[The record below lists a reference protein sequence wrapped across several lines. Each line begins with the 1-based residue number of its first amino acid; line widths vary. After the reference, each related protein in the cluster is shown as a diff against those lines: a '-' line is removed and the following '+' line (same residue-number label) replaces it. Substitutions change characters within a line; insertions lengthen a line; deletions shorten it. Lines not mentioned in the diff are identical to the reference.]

1 MAGRVPSVP
10 TVDGKL
16 AAGVYES
23 LHTAGLDRQLA
34 DATGL
39 TPRFSLVDAADAPE
53 VLARHIASIV
63 RRVLADER
71 NHDRRSTLVGELL
84 TVLAAAEEQPTET
97 LEQLL
102 VLTREVAP
110 GVHELSAP
118 GPWRPQASVIGD
130 LCLGSTARQAPD
142 NGGFPGCRPSGRRRC

>member
-1 MAGRVPSVP
+1 MAGRVPSLP

-71 NHDRRSTLVGELL
+71 NHDRRSTLVNELL

-97 LEQLL
+97 LEQIL

-110 GVHELSAP
+110 GVHELL
-118 GPWRPQASVIGD
+118 RPQTPSSSSETRG
-130 LCLGSTARQAPD
+130 LRYHPSRPS
-142 NGGFPGCRPSGRRRC
+142 PSSGCRQRYPRTP